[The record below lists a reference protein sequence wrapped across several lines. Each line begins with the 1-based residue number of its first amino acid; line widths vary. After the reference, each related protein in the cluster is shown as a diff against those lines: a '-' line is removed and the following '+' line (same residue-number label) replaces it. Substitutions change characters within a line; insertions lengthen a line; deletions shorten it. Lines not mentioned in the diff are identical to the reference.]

1 MALRRARRGTHLFS
15 TSSLAEPLAEASD
28 ELPLPDLGAV
38 VGGRYRLVAR
48 LGEGQFGRVYRAERT
63 DLAEHHVALK
73 VLRSTVYAGRDA
85 EHELRLLSA
94 VAHPNIV
101 QLADHGLGPGYVW
114 FTMPLYEG
122 QTLDTLV
129 SDRPLSCREAHEV
142 FAPIAEGLEVLHAV
156 GLRHQDV
163 KPENLFLA
171 SFQRSRFPLLL
182 DLGAAAPAR
191 ATLPV
196 AGTLVF
202 AAPEQVRALLCLLRG
217 ELSSVALDETIDTY
231 GFASTLLR
239 CLVGEEH
246 FPGQGADDAAELADI
261 DRALSLAHHER
272 ATNPIRT
279 GALPGLR
286 GQARADL
293 AACFRRWLC
302 LDPELRPTMKQLRS
316 ELGVLLAGE
325 AQEQRRRQWRRAAVA
340 TMVGAGLLGLGA
352 GLWKQQQDLD
362 LGRCHNDL
370 VGVQRQAIEKL
381 SSLDECKGM
390 LSTQSGAAQSCQIDL
405 RAEQARSQL
414 LASTQG
420 AQASSDASRWLARI
434 DRCEHDRRQ
443 AATTCSTDLDELSRQ
458 QRAAVHDRDEARAE
472 RDAAR
477 TERESLRTERDALK
491 VDHLLARTERDNL
504 RAEQSLIRTEREA
517 LKSER
522 DALQSDLSSTRFE
535 RDALRTE
542 RDALLVRSERRRPTA
557 SAPPPPEAASATSPP
572 AAVPHAPPA
581 AAPASAAPRLG
592 DGVPPRIGRPR

>member
-1 MALRRARRGTHLFS
+1 MSLRRARRGTQLFS
-15 TSSLAEPLAEASD
+15 ASSVSLAEPQPEPD
-28 ELPLPDLGAV
+28 ELPLPDLGAI

-48 LGEGQFGRVYRAERT
+48 LGEGQFGRVFRAERT

-73 VLRSTVYAGRDA
+73 VLRSAVYAGRDA

-129 SDRPLSCREAHEV
+129 SDRTLSCRDAHEI
-142 FAPIAEGLEVLHAV
+142 FAPIAEGIEVLHAV

-163 KPENLFLA
+163 KPDNLFLA

-196 AGTLVF
+196 AGTLLF
-202 AAPEQVRALLCLLRG
+202 AAPEQARALLSLLRG
-217 ELSSVALDETIDTY
+217 EAPSVALDETIDTY
-231 GFASTLLR
+231 GFACTLLR

-246 FPGQGADDAAELADI
+246 FPGQGADDALDLVDI
-261 DRALSLAHHER
+261 EVALSLAHHER
-272 ATNPIRT
+272 ATNPLRP

-302 LDPELRPTMKQLRS
+302 LDPAQRPPMKQVRS

-325 AQEQRRRQWRRAAVA
+325 AQERRRRQLRRVTVAALLA
-340 TMVGAGLLGLGA
+340 SAALGLVA
-352 GLWKQQQDLD
+352 GLWKRQQDLEI
-362 LGRCHNDL
+362 GRCHNDL

-390 LSTQSGAAQSCQIDL
+390 LSNQSGAAQSCQADL
-405 RAEQARSQL
+405 QAEQARSQL
-414 LASTQG
+414 LAASQG
-420 AQASSDASRWLARI
+420 AQASTDASRWLARV

-443 AATTCSTDLDELSRQ
+443 AAATCNADLDELSRQ

-477 TERESLRTERDALK
+477 TERESLRTERDALR
-491 VDHLLARTERDNL
+491 VEHLLARTERDNL
-504 RAEQSLIRTEREA
+504 RAEQSLLRSDQAALRTER
-517 LKSER
+517 
-522 DALQSDLSSTRFE
+522 DNLQGELSGARFE

-542 RDALLVRSERRRPTA
+542 RDALLLRSERRRPTA
-557 SAPPPPEAASATSPP
+557 TAPA
-572 AAVPHAPPA
+572 PA
-581 AAPASAAPRLG
+581 AAPDASAVAPAVAASAAPRLG
-592 DGVPPRIGRPR
+592 DGAPPRIGRPR